1 MKNLRTPF
9 SPLCFK
15 NDILYL
21 LDQRQLPGRET
32 WKPCRGSRAV
42 WQAIRTMVVRGAP
55 AIGIAAGYGLYL
67 GIRSFRGTREG
78 FFARLSKEAR
88 YLDSSR
94 PTARNLAYA
103 LERIIRAV
111 ERRRTGSVA
120 QLIRAVRE
128 EARRIHVD
136 DIVLCRKI
144 GHYGS
149 QLFKGGDS
157 ILTHCNAG
165 GLATSGYGTA
175 LAVFY
180 ALQEKKIPFSVFV
193 DETRPLLQGARLT
206 TWELTKSNIPCQLI
220 CDNMAASV
228 MRAGRIDG
236 VVVGAD
242 RIAMNGDTANKIG
255 TYGVAVLAR
264 AHGIP
269 FYVAAPSTTFDLAAR
284 TGRDIPIEERPS
296 YEVSRVQ
303 GKLVAPKTVKTFN
316 PAFDVTPHA
325 YIHGFITE
333 AGVLKPPFQKSF
345 CKIRQRLKKK

>member
-9 SPLCFK
+9 SPIRFK
-15 NDILYL
+15 NDRLYL
-21 LDQRQLPGRET
+21 LDQRKLPGQEK
-32 WKPCRGSRAV
+32 WLPCRSSRAV

-55 AIGIAAGYGLYL
+55 AIGITAGYGLYL
-67 GIRSFRGTREG
+67 GIRSFRGTKKG
-78 FFARLSKEAR
+78 FLAKLAEEAR

-103 LERIIRAV
+103 LERIT
-111 ERRRTGSVA
+111 RRVNRCGSGQVA
-120 QLIRAVRE
+120 ALKKIVRE
-128 EARRIHVD
+128 EARQIHED

-144 GHYGS
+144 GSYGS
-149 QLFKGGDS
+149 KLFKKGDS

-206 TWELTKSNIPCQLI
+206 AWELTKSKIPCQLI

-228 MRAGRIDG
+228 MRAGKIDG

-255 TYGVAVLAR
+255 TYGVAVLAKV
-264 AHGIP
+264 HGIP
-269 FYVAAPSTTFDLAAR
+269 FYIAAPSTTFDLLAK
-284 TGRDIPIEERPS
+284 TGKDIPIEERPS
-296 YEVSRVQ
+296 YEVFQVQ
-303 GKLVAPKTVKTFN
+303 GKLLAPKTMKTFN
-316 PAFDVTPHA
+316 PAFDVTPYA

-333 AGVLKPPFQKSF
+333 AGVLRPPFKKSF
-345 CKIRQRLKKK
+345 GKIRQLLEKK

>member
-9 SPLCFK
+9 SPIRFK
-15 NDILYL
+15 NETLHL
-21 LDQRQLPGRET
+21 LDQRKLPGREK
-32 WKPCRGSRAV
+32 WVPCRTSRAV
-42 WQAIRTMVVRGAP
+42 WRAIREMVVRGAP

-67 GIRSFRGTREG
+67 GIRSFRGTRER
-78 FFARLSKEAR
+78 FLAKLEQEAR

-103 LERIIRAV
+103 LERIIRKAKQCPN
-111 ERRRTGSVA
+111 GQAA
-120 QLIRAVRE
+120 QWKIIVRE
-128 EARRIHVD
+128 EACQIHED

-144 GHYGS
+144 GSYGAK
-149 QLFKGGDS
+149 LFKKGDS

-180 ALQEKKIPFSVFV
+180 ALQERKIPFSVFV

-206 TWELTKSNIPCQLI
+206 AWELTKSNIPCKLI

-228 MRAGRIDG
+228 MRAGKIDG

-255 TYGVAVLAR
+255 TYGVAVLAKV
-264 AHGIP
+264 HGIP
-269 FYVAAPSTTFDLAAR
+269 FYVAAPSTTFDLLAK

-296 YEVSRVQ
+296 CEISRIQ
-303 GKLVAPKTVKTFN
+303 GKLLAPQAVKTFN

-325 YIHGFITE
+325 YIRGFITE
-333 AGVLKPPFQKSF
+333 AGVLRPPFKKSF
-345 CKIRQRLKKK
+345 RKIKRLLKRK

>member
-9 SPLCFK
+9 SPIRFK
-15 NDILYL
+15 NETLYL
-21 LDQRQLPGRET
+21 LDQRKLPGQEK
-32 WKPCRGSRAV
+32 WLPCRGSRAV
-42 WQAIRTMVVRGAP
+42 WHAIREMVVRGAP
-55 AIGIAAGYGLYL
+55 AIGITAGYGLYL

-78 FFARLSKEAR
+78 FLAKLDKEAR

-103 LERIIRAV
+103 LERIIRKV
-111 ERRRTGSVA
+111 RRCSGGQA
-120 QLIRAVRE
+120 EQLKKIVRE
-128 EARRIHVD
+128 EALQIHED

-144 GHYGS
+144 GSFGS
-149 QLFKGGDS
+149 KLFKKRDS

-165 GLATSGYGTA
+165 GLATSGYGTS

-206 TWELTKSNIPCQLI
+206 AWELTKSKIPCRLI

-228 MRAGRIDG
+228 MRAGKIDG

-255 TYGVAVLAR
+255 TYGVAVLAKV
-264 AHGIP
+264 HGIP
-269 FYVAAPSTTFDLAAR
+269 FYVAAPSTTFDLQAK
-284 TGRDIPIEERPS
+284 TGSDIPIEERPS
-296 YEVSRVQ
+296 HEVSHVQ
-303 GKLVAPKTVKTFN
+303 GKLMAPKTVKTFN
-316 PAFDVTPHA
+316 PAFDVTPYA
-325 YIHGFITE
+325 YIRGFITE
-333 AGVLKPPFQKSF
+333 AGVLKPPFAKSF
-345 CKIRQRLKKK
+345 RKIKLLLKNK